1 MREFAKA
8 NVRTEGR
15 RVYVDLT
22 WPLDREEARAPKR
35 MTVIQEGDRGAA
47 STPNQAESV
56 PAKQSTATQAVE
68 ERYRQAIEPIHQRI
82 REVRPFLLSAAQSG
96 STDVYA
102 ALDQTFAA
110 LEASLNGI
118 NVPPSEAGQHQLL
131 VSATRAVRQGLD
143 PAFAGDR
150 LANAQKA
157 LVMFDGA
164 MAAPVVITAP

>member
-1 MREFAKA
+1 
-8 NVRTEGR
+8 
-15 RVYVDLT
+15 
-22 WPLDREEARAPKR
+22 
-35 MTVIQEGDRGAA
+35 
-47 STPNQAESV
+47 V
-56 PAKQSTATQAVE
+56 PAKQSTATTQAVE

-110 LEASLNGI
+110 LEASLTGI
-118 NVPPSEAGQHQLL
+118 SVPPSEAGQHQLL

-150 LANAQKA
+150 LAHAQKA